1 MSNLALSL
9 PRRQF
14 VVSLVSAG
22 AALALSA
29 CGGAATA
36 PPTTA
41 VASAASTQARA
52 STASASTSAA
62 TTAAA
67 SSISSAS
74 STAAA
79 TAASTSGSAA
89 STAAAAVAATTSGF
103 TTAGLTLNAP
113 SSPKATIRFSSWGTL
128 TSQNVPIYNAFMQ
141 QNPSIAINFDTVGTF
156 SEYFSKV
163 QLQTAS
169 GAGPDVIAHSPYYVV
184 VFAAKKVTRA
194 LDDLVARDKVDLTQ
208 LYAPLVASS
217 RWQAGNIAVGT
228 GKLYQMPANLNTGT
242 LYFYNKTLF
251 QQAGVQPPDESWT
264 WDTMLENAM
273 KMTRATGANGNPQ
286 YGLGLPE
293 DGNGAINTWIW
304 QNGGDFFDQ
313 NFTQGTLRSDGKAY
327 DAFSFLV
334 DLVHK
339 QKVAAGPGTGERIK
353 LFTSGATAMT
363 PGGMWWS
370 QTIAPTPSLDW
381 DVFLPPK
388 NATTG
393 SRIIDIYTNGLAIGN
408 TSKYVEEAWT
418 FLKWDTLGAGLP
430 LVIANLPGYV
440 PAHIATAEKYVFNP
454 QRATPPKSMYLYSDV
469 LKNGHLTFVVAGQGD
484 IGSAIGKPQTDAFNG
499 TQTVDAAATTI
510 QQQVTSILNQQ
521 RGQLGLQAQVGS
533 ETTIATARLPGV
545 GHAPQLARVNPR
557 DWVINVLYFNCDL
570 LQRAGVQPPTDGW
583 TSDKRAW
590 CLGSPGLILAVWGTL
605 SVTPLDGGLGES
617 NCGSRRTCWE
627 GQTPWT

>member
-1 MSNLALSL
+1 MSSLARSL
-9 PRRQF
+9 PRRRF
-14 VVSLVSAG
+14 VVSLVTAG
-22 AALALSA
+22 AAVALSA
-29 CGGAATA
+29 CGGAGIA
-36 PPTTA
+36 PAVTA
-41 VASAASTQARA
+41 VASLAPPQAAASTAP
-52 STASASTSAA
+52 ASTSAA
-62 TTAAA
+62 TTVTAT
-67 SSISSAS
+67 SVPSAS
-74 STAAA
+74 SAAA
-79 TAASTSGSAA
+79 TAATAATSGSAT
-89 STAAAAVAATTSGF
+89 STAAAAVAATTSGL

-113 SSPKATIRFSSWGTL
+113 AGAKATIRFSSWGTL

-169 GAGPDVIAHSPYYVV
+169 GTGPDVLAHSPYYVV

-194 LDDLVARDKVDLTQ
+194 LDDLVARDKIDLTQ

-217 RWQAGNIAVGT
+217 RWQAGNVAVGA
-228 GKLYQMPANLNTGT
+228 GSLHQIPANLNTGT

-293 DGNGAINTWIW
+293 DGNGSIYTWIW
-304 QNGGDFFDQ
+304 QNGGDFFDKD
-313 NFTQGTLRSDGKAY
+313 FTQCTLRSDGKAY

-339 QKVAAGPGTGERIK
+339 QKVAAGPSTGDRIK
-353 LFTSGATAMT
+353 LFTSGAAAMT

-388 NATTG
+388 NPTTG
-393 SRIIDIYTNGLAIGN
+393 LRVIDIYTNGVAIGT
-408 TSKYVEEAWT
+408 TSKYVDETWT
-418 FLKWDTLGAGLP
+418 FLKWDTMGDGLP
-430 LVIANLPGYV
+430 LEIANLPGYV

-454 QRATPPKSMYLYSDV
+454 QRTTPPKSISLYSDV
-469 LKNGHLTFVVAGQGD
+469 LKNGHVTFVVAGQGD
-484 IGSAIGKPQTDAFNG
+484 IATATGKPQTDAFSG
-499 TQTVDAAATTI
+499 TLTVDAAATTI

-521 RGQLGLQAQVGS
+521 RAQLGL
-533 ETTIATARLPGV
+533 
-545 GHAPQLARVNPR
+545 
-557 DWVINVLYFNCDL
+557 
-570 LQRAGVQPPTDGW
+570 
-583 TSDKRAW
+583 
-590 CLGSPGLILAVWGTL
+590 
-605 SVTPLDGGLGES
+605 
-617 NCGSRRTCWE
+617 
-627 GQTPWT
+627 

>member
-1 MSNLALSL
+1 MSSFVSSLS
-9 PRRQF
+9 RRRF
-14 VVSLVSAG
+14 VVSLVGAG

-29 CGGAATA
+29 CGGAGPPVTSAPAATA
-36 PPTTA
+36 
-41 VASAASTQARA
+41 SQAAAT
-52 STASASTSAA
+52 SASTPA

-67 SSISSAS
+67 SSSVASTSATVAATTAPTSSA
-74 STAAA
+74 AAA
-79 TAASTSGSAA
+79 TATTS
-89 STAAAAVAATTSGF
+89 VAATTSGL
-103 TTAGLTLNAP
+103 TTAGLTLNKPA
-113 SSPKATIRFSSWGTL
+113 STKATIRFSSWGTL
-128 TSQNVPIYNAFMQ
+128 TSQNVPIYNAFMA

-184 VFAAKKVTRA
+184 VFAAKNVTRA

-208 LYAPLVASS
+208 MYAPLVASS
-217 RWQAGNIAVGT
+217 RWQTGNIAVGA

-293 DGNGAINTWIW
+293 DGNGSINTWIW
-304 QNGGDFFDQ
+304 QNGGDFFDKS
-313 NFTQGTLRSDGKAY
+313 FTQCTLRSDGKAY

-339 QKVAAGPGTGERIK
+339 QKVAAGPSTGDRIK
-353 LFTSGATAMT
+353 LFTSGAAAMT

-381 DVFLPPK
+381 DVFVPPK
-388 NATTG
+388 NTTTG
-393 SRIIDIYTNGLAIGN
+393 SRVIDIYTNGIAIGS
-408 TSKYVEEAWT
+408 TSKYTEEAWT
-418 FLKWDTLGAGLP
+418 YLKWYTLGDGLP
-430 LVIANLPGYV
+430 LEIANLPGFV

-454 QRATPPKSMYLYSDV
+454 QRTAPPKSMALYSDL

-521 RGQLGLQAQVGS
+521 RAQLGL
-533 ETTIATARLPGV
+533 
-545 GHAPQLARVNPR
+545 
-557 DWVINVLYFNCDL
+557 
-570 LQRAGVQPPTDGW
+570 
-583 TSDKRAW
+583 
-590 CLGSPGLILAVWGTL
+590 
-605 SVTPLDGGLGES
+605 
-617 NCGSRRTCWE
+617 
-627 GQTPWT
+627 